1 MAIKLIKREWNPALS
16 TCQQS
21 FILDSAADVAN
32 LPKCCPGSTAI
43 VVAKDGPVFMVNA
56 SGEWEEL

>member
-1 MAIKLIKREWNPALS
+1 MAIKLIKREWNPVLS

-21 FILDSAADVAN
+21 FILDSVEDADN

-43 VVAKDGPVFMVNA
+43 ATEGGKLFMVNA